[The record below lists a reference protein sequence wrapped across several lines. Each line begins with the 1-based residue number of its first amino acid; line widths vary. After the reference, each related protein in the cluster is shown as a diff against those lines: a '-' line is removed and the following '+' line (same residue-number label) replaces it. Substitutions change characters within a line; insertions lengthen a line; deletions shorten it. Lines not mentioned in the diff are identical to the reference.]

1 MSTLAA
7 QPSDAC
13 LSELLGSTRTIA
25 VVGLSG
31 DAQRP
36 SHGVAVYLQR
46 QGYRILPVNP
56 KLAGQRILGE
66 LCVAA
71 LEDLHE
77 PVDIVDVFRR
87 SENVLPVAQAAV
99 AVGARCLWQQSGV
112 ANTQADEQARQAG
125 LVSVMDRCLKV
136 EHARLLP

>member
-1 MSTLAA
+1 
-7 QPSDAC
+7 
-13 LSELLGSTRTIA
+13 LSELLRSSRTIA

-31 DAQRP
+31 NAQRP
-36 SHGVAVYLQR
+36 SRGVAAYLQR

-56 KLAGQRILGE
+56 ALAGQRVLGE

-87 SENVLPVAQAAV
+87 SEDVLPLAQAAV
-99 AVGARCLWQQSGV
+99 SAGARCLWQQVGV
-112 ANTQADEQARQAG
+112 ANTQADEQARAAG

-136 EHARLLP
+136 EHARLLL